1 MARRIRRMESGRY
14 QRLTRPGAV
23 KRILVR
29 GTNWIGGA
37 VLTTP
42 ALMAIRKG
50 FPLARIALLAKP
62 AIAEL
67 LHHHPAVDE
76 IVLYRDPG
84 PHAGLG
90 GKLTLARLLRRGRYD
105 LAMLFQNA
113 FEAAAI
119 TALAGIP
126 NRYGYATDG
135 RSFLLTH
142 RVPLTPKIRRK
153 HQVECYL
160 ELLHPL
166 GIQVEPEPPTLR
178 TTPGED
184 AEAIE
189 HLRAFEVDA
198 KKVLIGL
205 NPGSVYGTAK
215 RWLPARF
222 AEVADRV
229 AAEHGGVVLIFGGH
243 GEEELGAALASLM
256 AAPTVVLSGRTTVR
270 RLMALIK
277 QCRLFIT
284 NDTGPMHIATAFGV
298 PTVAIFGP
306 TDPLTTSPFGS
317 GHELVRHPA
326 DCSPCLFRECP
337 IDRRCMQGISVEMVH
352 AAAVRQLR
360 MDGFTPP
367 PSPSPLK
374 GEGKMSPSP
383 LEGEGRVRGRRAGA
397 PVVYLDRDGTLNFD
411 PGYLNQPEQLRLLP
425 GAGQAVARLNR
436 AGFKTVVLS
445 NQSGLARGLITQ
457 DQLEAIHQ
465 RLREL
470 LSEDSARLD
479 GIFICPH
486 HPDDGC
492 ACRKPAPGL
501 VHRAQRELGVS
512 ADNGIVIGDKASDVE
527 LARNVGALAVFVR
540 SGNVPEEE
548 QARMAERGLA
558 PDYVARDLT
567 GAVDWILEMNKSEAG
582 GLVVGSFRR
591 DGTVKM
597 TT

>member
-1 MARRIRRMESGRY
+1 VR
-14 QRLTRPGAV
+14 
-23 KRILVR
+23 RILVR
-29 GTNWIGGA
+29 GTNWIGDA

-50 FPLARIALLAKP
+50 FPQAKIALLAKP

-67 LHHHPAVDE
+67 LHGHPAVDE

-113 FEAAAI
+113 FEAAAL

-142 RVPLTPKIRRK
+142 RVPLTPKIRRS
-153 HQVECYL
+153 HQVHYYL
-160 ELLHPL
+160 ELLRPL

-178 TTPGED
+178 TTPDED

-189 HLRAFEVDA
+189 HLRAFGVDA

-215 RWLPARF
+215 RWLPERF

-243 GEEELGAALASLM
+243 GEEELGAALAARM
-256 AAPTVVLSGRTTVR
+256 EAPTLVLSGRTTVR

-317 GHELVRHPA
+317 GHELVRHPV
-326 DCSPCLFRECP
+326 DCSPCLLRECP
-337 IDRRCMQGISVEMVH
+337 IDHRCMQGISVEMVH
-352 AAAVRQLR
+352 AAAMRQLR
-360 MDGFTPP
+360 MGSFTA
-367 PSPSPLK
+367 PSTARSDSK
-374 GEGKMSPSP
+374 
-383 LEGEGRVRGRRAGA
+383 A

-470 LSEDSARLD
+470 LAEEGARLD
-479 GIFICPH
+479 GIFVCPH
-486 HPDDGC
+486 HPDEGC

-512 ADNGIVIGDKASDVE
+512 HDHAIVIGDKASDVE

-567 GAVDWILEMNKSEAG
+567 GAVRWILEMNKSELG
-582 GLVVGSFRR
+582 GSVVGSYRR
-591 DGTVKM
+591 DGTDEL

>member
-1 MARRIRRMESGRY
+1 MDARRFTK
-14 QRLTRPGAV
+14 LTRTGAV

-29 GTNWIGGA
+29 GTNWIGDA

-42 ALMAIRKG
+42 ALMAIRKS
-50 FPLARIALLAKP
+50 FPKAKIALLVKP

-105 LAMLFQNA
+105 LAILLQNA

-119 TALAGIP
+119 TALASIP

-135 RSFLLTH
+135 RSLLLTH

-153 HQVECYL
+153 HQAHYYL
-160 ELLHPL
+160 ELLRPL
-166 GIQVEPEPPTLR
+166 GIPVEPEPSTLR

-189 HLRAFEVDA
+189 HLRAFGVDLM
-198 KKVLIGL
+198 KVLIGL
-205 NPGSVYGTAK
+205 NPGSIYGTAK
-215 RWLPARF
+215 RWLPERF

-229 AAEHGGVVLIFGGH
+229 AAEHGGVVLIFGGR
-243 GEEELGAALASLM
+243 GEEELGAAIAGKM
-256 AAPTVVLSGRTTVR
+256 TAPAIVLSGRTTVR

-306 TDPLTTSPFGS
+306 TDPATTSPFGS
-317 GHELVRHPA
+317 RHELVRHPV
-326 DCSPCLFRECP
+326 DCSPCLLRECP
-337 IDRRCMQGISVEMVH
+337 IDHRCMQGISVEMVR
-352 AAAVRQLR
+352 AAAMRQIGTR
-360 MDGFTPP
+360 SASETE
-367 PSPSPLK
+367 S
-374 GEGKMSPSP
+374 
-383 LEGEGRVRGRRAGA
+383 V

-425 GAGQAVARLNR
+425 GVGPAVARLNR

-445 NQSGLARGLITQ
+445 NQSGVARGLITQ

-470 LSEDSARLD
+470 LAEDGAWLD

-486 HPDDGC
+486 HPDEGC
-492 ACRKPAPGL
+492 ICRKPAPGL
-501 VHRAQRELGVS
+501 VHRALQELGVFPGN
-512 ADNGIVIGDKASDVE
+512 AIVIGDKATDME

-540 SGNVPEEE
+540 SGNAPEEE
-548 QARMAERGLA
+548 QARMSERGLE
-558 PDYVARDLT
+558 PDYVACDLT
-567 GAVDWILEMNKSEAG
+567 EAVRWILE
-582 GLVVGSFRR
+582 
-591 DGTVKM
+591 TVK
-597 TT
+597 TQETLIVKR

>member
-1 MARRIRRMESGRY
+1 MDARRIAK
-14 QRLTRPGAV
+14 LTKPGAV

-29 GTNWIGGA
+29 GTNWIGDA

-50 FPLARIALLAKP
+50 FPKAKIALLVKP

-105 LAMLFQNA
+105 LAILLQNA

-135 RSFLLTH
+135 RWFLLTH
-142 RVPLTPKIRRK
+142 RVPLTSKIRRR
-153 HQVECYL
+153 HQAHYYL
-160 ELLHPL
+160 ELLRPL
-166 GIQVEPEPPTLR
+166 GIPVEPEPPTLR

-189 HLRAFEVDA
+189 HLRAFGVDP
-198 KKVLIGL
+198 KKFLIGL
-205 NPGSVYGTAK
+205 NPGSIYGTAK
-215 RWLPARF
+215 RWLPERF

-229 AAEHGGVVLIFGGH
+229 AAEHGGVVLIFGGR
-243 GEEELGAALASLM
+243 GEEELGAAIAGKM
-256 AAPTVVLSGRTTVR
+256 TAPTLVLSGRTTVR

-277 QCRLFIT
+277 PCRLFIT

-306 TDPLTTSPFGS
+306 TDPATTSPFGS
-317 GHELVRHPA
+317 RHELVRHPV
-326 DCSPCLFRECP
+326 DCSPCLLRECP
-337 IDRRCMQGISVEMVH
+337 IDHRCMQGISVEMVH
-352 AAAVRQLR
+352 AAAMRQTGTR
-360 MDGFTPP
+360 
-367 PSPSPLK
+367 SAS
-374 GEGKMSPSP
+374 ENES
-383 LEGEGRVRGRRAGA
+383 V

-411 PGYLNQPEQLRLLP
+411 PGYLNEPEQLRLLP
-425 GAGQAVARLNR
+425 GVGPAVARLNR

-445 NQSGLARGLITQ
+445 NQSGVARGLITQ

-470 LSEDSARLD
+470 LAEDGAWLD

-486 HPDDGC
+486 HPDEGC
-492 ACRKPAPGL
+492 ICRKPAPGL
-501 VHRAQRELGVS
+501 VHRALQELGVFPGN
-512 ADNGIVIGDKASDVE
+512 AIVIGDKATDVE
-527 LARNVGALAVFVR
+527 LARNVGVLAVFVR
-540 SGNVPEEE
+540 SGSAPEEE
-548 QARMAERGLA
+548 QARMAARGLA

-567 GAVDWILEMNKSEAG
+567 EAVRWILE
-582 GLVVGSFRR
+582 
-591 DGTVKM
+591 TVN
-597 TT
+597 TQETLNVNR

>member
-1 MARRIRRMESGRY
+1 MESGRY

-23 KRILVR
+23 RRILVR
-29 GTNWIGGA
+29 GTNWIGDA

-50 FPLARIALLAKP
+50 FPLAKIALLAKP

-113 FEAAAI
+113 FEAAAL

-142 RVPLTPKIRRK
+142 RVPLTPKIRRS
-153 HQVECYL
+153 HQVHYYL
-160 ELLHPL
+160 ELLRPL

-178 TTPGED
+178 TTPDED

-189 HLRAFEVDA
+189 HLRAFGVDA

-215 RWLPARF
+215 RWLPERF

-229 AAEHGGVVLIFGGH
+229 AAEHGGVVLIFGGQ
-243 GEEELGAALASLM
+243 GEEELGAALAGRM

-317 GHELVRHPA
+317 GHELVRHPV
-326 DCSPCLFRECP
+326 DCSPCLLRECP
-337 IDRRCMQGISVEMVH
+337 IDHRCMQGISVEMVH
-352 AAAVRQLR
+352 AAAMRQFR
-360 MDGFTPP
+360 MGSFTA
-367 PSPSPLK
+367 PSTARSDSK
-374 GEGKMSPSP
+374 
-383 LEGEGRVRGRRAGA
+383 A

-470 LSEDSARLD
+470 LAKDGARLD
-479 GIFICPH
+479 GIFVCPH
-486 HPDDGC
+486 HPDEGC

-501 VHRAQRELGVS
+501 VHHAQRELGVS
-512 ADNGIVIGDKASDVE
+512 PDNAIVIGDKATDVE

-567 GAVDWILEMNKSEAG
+567 GAVRWILAEVKARST
-582 GLVVGSFRR
+582 L
-591 DGTVKM
+591 TVNE
-597 TT
+597 

>member
-1 MARRIRRMESGRY
+1 MATRRLAK
-14 QRLTRPGAV
+14 LTRPGAV

-29 GTNWIGGA
+29 GTNWIGDA
-37 VLTTP
+37 VLTAP

-50 FPLARIALLAKP
+50 FPQAKIALLVKP

-105 LAMLFQNA
+105 LAILLQNA

-119 TALAGIP
+119 TALASIP

-135 RSFLLTH
+135 RSLLLTH

-153 HQVECYL
+153 HQAHYYL
-160 ELLHPL
+160 ELLRPL
-166 GIQVEPEPPTLR
+166 GIPVEPEPPMLR

-189 HLRAFEVDA
+189 HLRAFGVDPM
-198 KKVLIGL
+198 KVLIGL
-205 NPGSVYGTAK
+205 NPGSIYGTAK
-215 RWLPARF
+215 RWLPERF

-229 AAEHGGVVLIFGGH
+229 AAEHGGVVLIFGGR
-243 GEEELGAALASLM
+243 GEEELGAAIAGKM
-256 AAPTVVLSGRTTVR
+256 TAPAIVLSGRTTVR

-306 TDPLTTSPFGS
+306 TDPATTSPFGS
-317 GHELVRHPA
+317 RHELVRHPV
-326 DCSPCLFRECP
+326 DCSPCLLRECP
-337 IDRRCMQGISVEMVH
+337 IDHRCMQGISVEMVR
-352 AAAVRQLR
+352 AAAMRQIGTR
-360 MDGFTPP
+360 SASETE
-367 PSPSPLK
+367 S
-374 GEGKMSPSP
+374 
-383 LEGEGRVRGRRAGA
+383 V

-425 GAGQAVARLNR
+425 GVGPAVARLNR

-445 NQSGLARGLITQ
+445 NQSGVARGLITQ

-470 LSEDSARLD
+470 LAEDGAWLD

-486 HPDDGC
+486 HPDEGC
-492 ACRKPAPGL
+492 ICRKPAPGL
-501 VHRAQRELGVS
+501 VHRALQELGVFPGN
-512 ADNGIVIGDKASDVE
+512 AIVIGDKATDME

-540 SGNVPEEE
+540 SGNAPEEE
-548 QARMAERGLA
+548 QARMSERGLE
-558 PDYVARDLT
+558 PDYVACDLT
-567 GAVDWILEMNKSEAG
+567 EAVRWILE
-582 GLVVGSFRR
+582 
-591 DGTVKM
+591 TVK
-597 TT
+597 TQETLIVKR

>member
-1 MARRIRRMESGRY
+1 MDASRFK
-14 QRLTRPGAV
+14 RLTRPDAV

-29 GTNWIGGA
+29 GTNWIGDA

-50 FPLARIALLAKP
+50 FPQAKIALLVKP

-105 LAMLFQNA
+105 LAILLQNA

-135 RSFLLTH
+135 RWFLLTH
-142 RVPLTPKIRRK
+142 RVPLTPKIRHK
-153 HQVECYL
+153 HQAQYYL
-160 ELLHPL
+160 ELLRPL
-166 GIQVEPEPPTLR
+166 GIPVEPKPPILQ

-189 HLRAFEVDA
+189 HLRAFGVDH

-215 RWLPARF
+215 RWLPERF

-229 AAEHGGVVLIFGGH
+229 AAEHGGVVLIFGGR
-243 GEEELGAALASLM
+243 GEEELGAAIAGM
-256 AAPTVVLSGRTTVR
+256 MTAPTIVLSGRTTVR

-306 TDPLTTSPFGS
+306 TDPVTTSPFGS
-317 GHELVRHPA
+317 RHELVRHPV
-326 DCSPCLFRECP
+326 DCSPCLLRECP
-337 IDRRCMQGISVEMVH
+337 IDHRCMQGISVEMVH
-352 AAAVRQLR
+352 AAAMRQLR
-360 MDGFTPP
+360 MESFTAPA
-367 PSPSPLK
+367 L
-374 GEGKMSPSP
+374 
-383 LEGEGRVRGRRAGA
+383 GRSDAKA

-457 DQLEAIHQ
+457 SQLEAIHQ

-470 LSEDSARLD
+470 LAEDGARLD

-501 VHRAQRELGVS
+501 VHRAQRELGGS
-512 ADNGIVIGDKASDVE
+512 SDNAIVIGDKATDVE

-548 QARMAERGLA
+548 PARMAERGLA
-558 PDYVARDLT
+558 PDYVAPDLT
-567 GAVDWILEMNKSEAG
+567 GAVRWIL
-582 GLVVGSFRR
+582 
-591 DGTVKM
+591 DTVK
-597 TT
+597 TQETLIVKR

>member
-1 MARRIRRMESGRY
+1 MESGRY

-23 KRILVR
+23 RRILVR
-29 GTNWIGGA
+29 GTNWIGDA

-50 FPLARIALLAKP
+50 FPQAKIALLAKP

-67 LHHHPAVDE
+67 LHGHPAVDE

-113 FEAAAI
+113 FEAAAL

-142 RVPLTPKIRRK
+142 RVPLTPKIRRS
-153 HQVECYL
+153 HQVHYYL
-160 ELLHPL
+160 ELLRPL

-178 TTPGED
+178 TTPDED

-189 HLRAFEVDA
+189 HLRAFGVDA

-215 RWLPARF
+215 RWLPERF

-229 AAEHGGVVLIFGGH
+229 AAEHGGVVLIFGGQ
-243 GEEELGAALASLM
+243 GEEELGAALAGRM

-317 GHELVRHPA
+317 GHELVRHPV
-326 DCSPCLFRECP
+326 DCSPCLLRECP
-337 IDRRCMQGISVEMVH
+337 IDHRCMQGISVEMVH
-352 AAAVRQLR
+352 AAAMRQLR
-360 MDGFTPP
+360 TGSFTAL
-367 PSPSPLK
+367 STARSDSK
-374 GEGKMSPSP
+374 
-383 LEGEGRVRGRRAGA
+383 A

-470 LSEDSARLD
+470 LAKDGARLD
-479 GIFICPH
+479 GIFVCPH
-486 HPDDGC
+486 HPDEGC

-512 ADNGIVIGDKASDVE
+512 HDHAIVIGDKASDVE

-567 GAVDWILEMNKSEAG
+567 GAVRWILAEVKARST
-582 GLVVGSFRR
+582 L
-591 DGTVKM
+591 TVNE
-597 TT
+597 

>member
-1 MARRIRRMESGRY
+1 MDARRIAK
-14 QRLTRPGAV
+14 LTRPGAV

-29 GTNWIGGA
+29 GTNWIGDA

-50 FPLARIALLAKP
+50 FPQAKIALLVKP

-105 LAMLFQNA
+105 LAILLQNA

-135 RSFLLTH
+135 RWFLLTH
-142 RVPLTPKIRRK
+142 RVPLTPKSRRR
-153 HQVECYL
+153 HQVHYYL
-160 ELLHPL
+160 ELLRPL
-166 GIQVEPEPPTLR
+166 GIPVEPEPPTLR
-178 TTPGED
+178 TMPGED

-189 HLRAFEVDA
+189 HLRAFGVDP
-198 KKVLIGL
+198 KKFLIGL
-205 NPGSVYGTAK
+205 NPGSIYGTAK
-215 RWLPARF
+215 RWLSERF

-229 AAEHGGVVLIFGGH
+229 AAEHGGVVLIFGGR
-243 GEEELGAALASLM
+243 GEEELGAAIAGKM
-256 AAPTVVLSGRTTVR
+256 TAPTLVLSGRTTVR

-284 NDTGPMHIATAFGV
+284 NDTGPMHIATSFGV

-306 TDPLTTSPFGS
+306 TDPATTSPFGS
-317 GHELVRHPA
+317 RHELVRHPV
-326 DCSPCLFRECP
+326 DCSPCLLRECP
-337 IDRRCMQGISVEMVH
+337 IDHRCMQGISVEMVH
-352 AAAVRQLR
+352 AAAMRQTGTR
-360 MDGFTPP
+360 
-367 PSPSPLK
+367 SAS
-374 GEGKMSPSP
+374 ENES
-383 LEGEGRVRGRRAGA
+383 V

-411 PGYLNQPEQLRLLP
+411 PGYLNEPEQLRLLP
-425 GAGQAVARLNR
+425 GVGPAVARLNR

-445 NQSGLARGLITQ
+445 NQSGVARGLITQ

-470 LSEDSARLD
+470 LAEDGAWLD

-486 HPDDGC
+486 HPDEGC
-492 ACRKPAPGL
+492 ICRKPAPGL
-501 VHRAQRELGVS
+501 VHRALQELGVFPGN
-512 ADNGIVIGDKASDVE
+512 AIVIGDKATDVE

-540 SGNVPEEE
+540 SGSAPEEE
-548 QARMAERGLA
+548 QARLAARGLA

-567 GAVDWILEMNKSEAG
+567 EAVRWILE
-582 GLVVGSFRR
+582 
-591 DGTVKM
+591 TVN
-597 TT
+597 TQETLNVNR

>member
-1 MARRIRRMESGRY
+1 MDARRIAK
-14 QRLTRPGAV
+14 LTKPGAV

-29 GTNWIGGA
+29 GTNWIGDA

-50 FPLARIALLAKP
+50 FPKAKIALLVKP

-105 LAMLFQNA
+105 LAILLQNA

-135 RSFLLTH
+135 RWFLLTH
-142 RVPLTPKIRRK
+142 RVPLTSKIRRR
-153 HQVECYL
+153 HQAHYYL
-160 ELLHPL
+160 ELLRPL
-166 GIQVEPEPPTLR
+166 GIPVEPEPPTLR

-189 HLRAFEVDA
+189 HLRAFGVDP
-198 KKVLIGL
+198 KKFLIGL
-205 NPGSVYGTAK
+205 NPGSIYGTAK
-215 RWLPARF
+215 RWLPERF

-229 AAEHGGVVLIFGGH
+229 AAEHGGVVLIFGGR
-243 GEEELGAALASLM
+243 GEEELGAAIAGKM
-256 AAPTVVLSGRTTVR
+256 TAPTLVLSGRTTVR

-277 QCRLFIT
+277 PCRLFIT

-306 TDPLTTSPFGS
+306 TDPATTSPFGS
-317 GHELVRHPA
+317 RHELVRHPV
-326 DCSPCLFRECP
+326 DCSPCLLRECP
-337 IDRRCMQGISVEMVH
+337 IDHRCMQGISVEMVH
-352 AAAVRQLR
+352 AAAMRQTGTR
-360 MDGFTPP
+360 
-367 PSPSPLK
+367 SAS
-374 GEGKMSPSP
+374 ENES
-383 LEGEGRVRGRRAGA
+383 V

-411 PGYLNQPEQLRLLP
+411 PGYLNEPEQLRLLP
-425 GAGQAVARLNR
+425 GVGPAVARLNR

-445 NQSGLARGLITQ
+445 NQSGVARGLITQ

-470 LSEDSARLD
+470 LAEDGAWLD

-486 HPDDGC
+486 HPDEGC
-492 ACRKPAPGL
+492 ICRKPAPGL
-501 VHRAQRELGVS
+501 VHRALQELGVFPGN
-512 ADNGIVIGDKASDVE
+512 AIVIGDKATDVE

-540 SGNVPEEE
+540 SGSAPEEE
-548 QARMAERGLA
+548 QARMAARGLA

-567 GAVDWILEMNKSEAG
+567 EAVRWILE
-582 GLVVGSFRR
+582 
-591 DGTVKM
+591 TVN
-597 TT
+597 TQETLNVNR